1 MAGEKKK
8 KKNVLNITKKKGSG
22 FFREE
27 GEKILIEKKI
37 KEIRIVVHMPKQVA
51 SVFSREQ
58 AEEFWIEKISGKIR
72 ESGLTKQQR
81 KQLADNLNH

>member
-1 MAGEKKK
+1 MVGKKQ
-8 KKNVLNITKKKGSG
+8 
-22 FFREE
+22 
-27 GEKILIEKKI
+27 
-37 KEIRIVVHMPKQVA
+37 EIRIVVHMPEQVS

-58 AEEFWIEKISGKIR
+58 AEEFWIEKISGKVR

>member
-1 MAGEKKK
+1 MAGKKQ
-8 KKNVLNITKKKGSG
+8 
-22 FFREE
+22 
-27 GEKILIEKKI
+27 
-37 KEIRIVVHMPKQVA
+37 EIRIVVHMPKQVA

-81 KQLADNLNH
+81 KQLLDKASAFIMASWREF

>member
-1 MAGEKKK
+1 
-8 KKNVLNITKKKGSG
+8 
-22 FFREE
+22 
-27 GEKILIEKKI
+27 
-37 KEIRIVVHMPKQVA
+37 MPEQVA

>member
-1 MAGEKKK
+1 MAGKKQ
-8 KKNVLNITKKKGSG
+8 
-22 FFREE
+22 
-27 GEKILIEKKI
+27 
-37 KEIRIVVHMPKQVA
+37 EIRIVVHMPKQVA

-81 KQLADNLNH
+81 KQLLDKVSAFIMASWREF